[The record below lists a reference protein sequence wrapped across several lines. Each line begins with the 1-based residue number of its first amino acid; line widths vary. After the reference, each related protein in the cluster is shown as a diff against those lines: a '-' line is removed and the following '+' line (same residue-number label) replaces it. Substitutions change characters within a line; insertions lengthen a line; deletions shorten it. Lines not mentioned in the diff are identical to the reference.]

1 MLCIDK
7 MIRLIILVILA
18 FAVSSTS
25 ASFIG
30 LPRLHHSSLEQN
42 KFYHPQS
49 FIHHNYPS
57 TSSRRSRTCL
67 QSSSS
72 DSISAGSTLILSTI
86 SGMLFEKSNGGGGH
100 VITLLMSALISN
112 TSQLLSG
119 GRLLSIPTSHY
130 LYDWC
135 WSIFLP
141 ASLVFA
147 LLSSPTSTT
156 SLSTYDA
163 ERASI
168 TYNSKSKALKSM
180 ALPFIVGS
188 IGSILGCVTSFHY
201 VSMPYPKQICALL
214 AGCLCASYIGG
225 TVNFF
230 ATAKALQSNDINL
243 GSAFGSMAAA
253 DLVVMALYFGMLQT
267 LSGSRWLHHLFSKVR
282 QDEYEQDKGTKK
294 DELLHHDSSDANINS
309 TTKSSR
315 KHYFQSIMSMVISSS
330 IALTSVTI
338 ATCLERKV
346 ISFIGVPGTLCAFLA
361 ILGLFFQHLIGHT
374 IRACKEWKPGAK
386 PLKSFEHLSRSLQG
400 ISTHSPW
407 LSNICFYLLFAAVG
421 TTANLSSA
429 VAGGPAALVF
439 ASLALIVHSI
449 TALGGTLIG
458 MRFIRL
464 LSKHMK
470 LARRWPLSSFEEVL
484 TASNAAIGGPST
496 AAVFAADLLSS
507 SDKDDDDIMNARRN
521 QYRSSLIVSAT
532 FWGVIGY
539 AVATSE

>member
-1 MLCIDK
+1 
-7 MIRLIILVILA
+7 
-18 FAVSSTS
+18 
-25 ASFIG
+25 
-30 LPRLHHSSLEQN
+30 
-42 KFYHPQS
+42 
-49 FIHHNYPS
+49 
-57 TSSRRSRTCL
+57 
-67 QSSSS
+67 
-72 DSISAGSTLILSTI
+72 
-86 SGMLFEKSNGGGGH
+86 MLFEKSNGGGGH
-100 VITLLMSALISN
+100 VITLLVSALISN

-147 LLSSPTSTT
+147 LLSSPASTT
-156 SLSTYDA
+156 SSVTMSTYDA
-163 ERASI
+163 ERASF
-168 TYNSKSKALKSM
+168 NSHSKAIKSM

-294 DELLHHDSSDANINS
+294 DEVLHHDSSDANINS

-330 IALTSVTI
+330 IALTSVAI

-346 ISFIGVPGTLCAFLA
+346 LSVSGVPGTLCAFLA
-361 ILGLFFQHLIGHT
+361 ILGLFFQRLIGHT

-386 PLKSFEHLSRSLQG
+386 PLKSFEHLSNSLQG
-400 ISTHSPW
+400 ISDICPR

-458 MRFIRL
+458 IRFVRL